1 MKKISPKILPMSLF
15 ILSIGCFVL
24 GLANPILR
32 SSMFLGLKVQ
42 DIYLFGS
49 VEYFFAEGEWFIGS
63 ILLIFTFIFPILKYI
78 IVFSKIIGKNFE
90 GSRLLDIFI
99 EIISKWA
106 MLDVFVV
113 ALIII
118 NMKMGSIIIV
128 SKLQSGT
135 GYFAASIILLIICST
150 YLKFQTKPTI

>member
-1 MKKISPKILPMSLF
+1 MKKISPKILPSSLF

-24 GLANPILR
+24 GLINPILR
-32 SSMFLGLKVQ
+32 SSMFLGLTTQ

-49 VEYFFAEGEWFIGS
+49 VKYFFGEDEWFIGS
-63 ILLIFTFIFPILKYI
+63 ILLIFTFIFPVLKYI
-78 IVFSKIIGKNFE
+78 IVFSKIIEKNFK

-99 EIISKWA
+99 EIINKWA

-118 NMKMGSIIIV
+118 NMKMNSIIIV
-128 SKLQSGT
+128 SKLQIGT
-135 GYFAASIILLIICST
+135 TYFAASVILLMCCST